1 MGRLHRMLILKA
13 CPYQQI
19 LSSKGAETTNGTA
32 SQHIHINKYVDLPDG
47 STIQIVDSGPLFT
60 FLVIPKQQNGTRVL
74 YTLAFKEYSTWW
86 VFQALQICVF
96 VCVFVISENQWI
108 VGLMSFQKMYD
119 SIGVTWSEMTY
130 WTKEEGIF
138 GAVYNGLMD
147 GNEGTLRG
155 PRELKNGKQFC
166 CCWSFV
172 EAKVIII
179 CSMDFNE
186 NST

>member
-74 YTLAFKEYSTWW
+74 YD
-86 VFQALQICVF
+86 ICVG
-96 VCVFVISENQWI
+96 VELGSGLI
-108 VGLMSFQKMYD
+108 VMSRACRAKSGQSGGEVT
-119 SIGVTWSEMTY
+119 SIKCNPCQHHSPDDPLPLTVTSCRVKIRSSKW
-130 WTKEEGIF
+130 
-138 GAVYNGLMD
+138 VN
-147 GNEGTLRG
+147 
-155 PRELKNGKQFC
+155 
-166 CCWSFV
+166 
-172 EAKVIII
+172 
-179 CSMDFNE
+179 
-186 NST
+186 

>member
-74 YTLAFKEYSTWW
+74 YGYHQRLTWLTHRGSRWAQPAGLPLKRKQQTSST
-86 VFQALQICVF
+86 
-96 VCVFVISENQWI
+96 
-108 VGLMSFQKMYD
+108 
-119 SIGVTWSEMTY
+119 GVMRPWSPARS
-130 WTKEEGIF
+130 K
-138 GAVYNGLMD
+138 
-147 GNEGTLRG
+147 GTSPCSQEPP
-155 PRELKNGKQFC
+155 PRSPQ
-166 CCWSFV
+166 
-172 EAKVIII
+172 
-179 CSMDFNE
+179 
-186 NST
+186 TP